1 MKIAQYN
8 DMMSYLTRPEFSG
21 GSGKKPTTIEELK
34 KSGKITTLD
43 KVERPEKAKLLEA
56 IRRFEIEHGF
66 RKKNDAGGPQIVEPS
81 KSMQVDT
88 TTRGLPDPLEEFKK
102 QSDLYLQA
110 SFASTNKDYFNS
122 LIEQEYNK
130 ALDAGVQPQE
140 ALSFLKERS
149 QMYRTLAEE
158 GRMQGEPAILGPSYG
173 RENFAYG
180 GIKQA
185 MGS

>member
-34 KSGKITTLD
+34 KSGQLVTGD
-43 KVERPEKAKLLEA
+43 KYKPNSPKLIEA
-56 IRRFEIEHGF
+56 IRRFEIKHGF

-102 QSDLYLQA
+102 QADMFLQA

-130 ALDAGVQPQE
+130 ALEAGVQPEE
-140 ALSFLKERS
+140 ALGFLKERS
-149 QMYRTLAEE
+149 QMCRTLA
-158 GRMQGEPAILGPSYG
+158 
-173 RENFAYG
+173 
-180 GIKQA
+180 
-185 MGS
+185 

>member
-1 MKIAQYN
+1 MTEIAKYN
-8 DMMSYLTRPEFSG
+8 GMMSYLTRPGFNSG
-21 GSGKKPTTIEELK
+21 SDKKPTTIEELK
-34 KSGKITTLD
+34 KSGKIVTGD
-43 KVERPEKAKLLEA
+43 KYKPSNPKLIQA
-56 IRRFEIEHGF
+56 IRDFEIRHGF

-130 ALDAGVQPQE
+130 ALEAGVQPQE
-140 ALSFLKERS
+140 AISFLKERS
-149 QMYRTLAEE
+149 QMYR
-158 GRMQGEPAILGPSYG
+158 
-173 RENFAYG
+173 
-180 GIKQA
+180 KQA
-185 MGS
+185 EGGLSYLMGM